1 MLRIFFIEDNDMK
14 LSLPKGTFY
23 VTQFEFAED
32 VSIHL
37 KESCKKYITLTAES
51 LTQVDP
57 IPQFFNF

>member
-1 MLRIFFIEDNDMK
+1 MK